1 MSKKVNVSLKEG
13 SMEVIGKYNFDNL
26 SKSDLIQCEERC
38 ISDRINEILN
48 DYNNLLNVAS
58 KEIEGYLTEDEFNEI
73 ANVFNGNLFTS
84 EASARDILY
93 YSCLDAGVDKNI
105 LEKINKLNSV
115 QAYALL
121 QQIYKFWK

>member
-1 MSKKVNVSLKEG
+1 MSKKVNVSLKES
-13 SMEVIGKYNFDNL
+13 SMEVIGKYNLDNL
-26 SKSDLIQCEERC
+26 SKSDLVKCEERC
-38 ISDRINEILN
+38 ISDRINEILT

-58 KEIEGYLTEDEFNEI
+58 KEIEGFFNEDEFNEI

-84 EASARDILY
+84 EVGAQDILY
-93 YSCLDAGVDKNI
+93 YSCMDAGVDKNI
-105 LEKINKLNSV
+105 LEKINKLNNV